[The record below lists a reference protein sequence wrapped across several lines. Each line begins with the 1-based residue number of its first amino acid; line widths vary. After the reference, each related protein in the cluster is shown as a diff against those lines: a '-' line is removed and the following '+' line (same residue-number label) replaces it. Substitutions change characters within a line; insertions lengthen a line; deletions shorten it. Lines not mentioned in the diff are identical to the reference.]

1 MIEWNELKDNN
12 LEKKQNNKKKLFM
25 TSFYAIIITLIQFL
39 IFKSISQSSN
49 SEQNMKSI
57 LVAKNNLLQGQ
68 IVNANDF
75 KLSEIRSSESNA
87 FFIDSDEIDRYIGKK
102 ILITIKENTPLLKDL
117 FMSPF
122 QKNSVPEKIPN
133 GKRLFV
139 LDIDFGNYGTL
150 LKIGDKIDLIA
161 HLNIPNFGKVTETIL
176 QNIKIVGINDQIEE
190 KTNVSSANSIS
201 FYVYPEEVKIITF
214 MKQYANF
221 SISLRNPNDNMI
233 NKDEAITLNKF
244 IENERIQ
251 KIIKNDSFQFI
262 PGIKK

>member
-1 MIEWNELKDNN
+1 MIEWNDLKENN
-12 LEKKQNNKKKLFM
+12 LEKIKNPKKKILI
-25 TSFYAIIITLIQFL
+25 TSFYAILITFIQFL

-49 SEQNMKSI
+49 PNQNMKSI
-57 LVAKNNLLQGQ
+57 LIAKSNLVQGH
-68 IVNANDF
+68 IVNENDF
-75 KLSEIRSSESNA
+75 KLSEINSSELSS
-87 FFIDSDEIDRYIGKK
+87 FFIESDQIDRYIGKK
-102 ILITIKENTPLLKDL
+102 ILIPIKENTPLLKNL

-122 QKNSVPEKIPN
+122 QKNSVPEKIPY

-139 LDIDFGNYGTL
+139 LDIDFGNYGTI

-176 QNIKIVGINDQIEE
+176 QNIKIVGINDEIEE
-190 KTNVSSANSIS
+190 KINVPSANSIS
-201 FYVYPEEVKIITF
+201 FYIYPEEVKIITF

-221 SISLRNPNDNMI
+221 SISLRNPNDNII

-244 IENERIQ
+244 IENEHIQ

-262 PGIKK
+262 PGLKK